1 MKQKTSFFIT
11 IFLVFVL
18 CASAQEKLKIKISDF
33 DIDEPG
39 LKSAWTHLKMG
50 DKYFKAGKGTFPE
63 AILEYQFA
71 LQYNRYNP
79 AINYNIGVCCLY
91 SDKQGE
97 ALGYFQKAFEF
108 DNNIAPDIHLLLG
121 RAYQYNY
128 QFDKAIKEYQIYLE
142 ALTEK
147 EKKKLD
153 FDIERWMQECR
164 NGIELMKDT
173 LRVEITNI
181 GNNVNSKKDD
191 YNSVISK
198 NEKRMYF
205 TSRRPFYARPDRNY
219 FDNKFNED
227 IYVSYYEDGNW
238 GLAQNLGRTVNSK
251 YNDAVLTISS
261 DAQKLFLYRGVKR
274 KGDFYVSEAK
284 KDKWTSPKRFSGKF
298 NSPSSRETTLNFNE
312 DGSKAVFVSSDK
324 KESIGG
330 TDIFFI
336 RKGTNDKWGEPVN
349 LGVTVNTAYDE
360 EGVYIDS
367 VGNTLYFS
375 STGHNSMGGY
385 DIFKTTMD
393 EKGNWS
399 EPVNLGFP
407 INSPY
412 NDLFYIPTGDTAVSY
427 FSSVRQDGYGYMDI
441 YKITYLPPPEPEIIE
456 EEPEPL
462 VDTVFIVVTDTVKIE
477 EPEPEFIVRGSVL
490 NSKDSSPVVAKLEV
504 IDMDINQVVAT
515 TISDRNDGYYSV
527 KLKEKKDYGI
537 EITAQGYLVY
547 LDILE
552 VEEDSESNEFFR
564 NFLLKPIEVGEK
576 IILKNIFFEFGKAVL
591 TSDSYI
597 ELGSVLKLMS
607 TNPGLRIEISGHSD
621 NVGSYAF
628 NQKLSEQRAKAV
640 VDYLV
645 GLGIEPARLEYAGYA
660 SSQPVA
666 NNDTEEGRAQNRRVE
681 FKILSK

>member
-18 CASAQEKLKIKISDF
+18 CASAQEMLKIKISDF

-39 LKSAWTHLKMG
+39 LQSAWTHLKMG

-63 AILEYQFA
+63 AIFEYQFA
-71 LQYNRYNP
+71 LQYSRYNP
-79 AINYNIGVCCLY
+79 ALNYNIGVCCLY

-128 QFDKAIKEYQIYLE
+128 QFYKAITDYQVYLE

-181 GNNVNSKKDD
+181 GNKVNSKKDD

-238 GLAQNLGRTVNSK
+238 GLAQNLGKTVNSK
-251 YNDAVLTISS
+251 YNDAVLTISP

-284 KDKWTSPKRFSGKF
+284 KDKWTSPKRLSGKF

-324 KESIGG
+324 KESTGG

-349 LGVTVNTAYDE
+349 LGVTVNTTYDE

-399 EPVNLGFP
+399 NPVNLGYP

-456 EEPEPL
+456 EEPEPI
-462 VDTVFIVVTDTVKIE
+462 VDTVVIVITDTVKIK
-477 EPEPEFIVRGSVL
+477 EPEPDFIVRGSVL

-515 TISDRNDGYYSV
+515 TISDRSDGYYSV

-552 VEEDSESNEFFR
+552 VEEESESNELFH

-576 IILKNIFFEFGKAVL
+576 VILKNIFFEFGKAVL

-597 ELGSVLKLMS
+597 ELGRVLKLMS

-621 NVGSYAF
+621 NIGSYAY
-628 NQKLSEQRAKAV
+628 NLKLSEQRAKAV

-645 GLGIEPARLEYAGYA
+645 GLGIDAARLEYAGYA

>member
-1 MKQKTSFFIT
+1 MKQKMSFFTI

-39 LKSAWTHLKMG
+39 LQSAWTHLKMG

-79 AINYNIGVCCLY
+79 ALNYNIGVCCLY
-91 SDKQGE
+91 SDKQGD

-128 QFDKAIKEYQIYLE
+128 QFDKAIKEYQIYMG

-147 EKKKLD
+147 EKNKMD
-153 FDIERWMQECR
+153 FDIERRMQECR
-164 NGIELMKDT
+164 NGIELIKDT

-181 GNNVNSKKDD
+181 GNNINSKQDD

-227 IYVSYYEDGNW
+227 IYVSYYEDNNW
-238 GLAQNLGRTVNSK
+238 GLAQNLGKTVNSK
-251 YNDAVLTISS
+251 YNDAVLSISP
-261 DAQKLFLYRGVKR
+261 DAQNLFLYRGVKR
-274 KGDFYVSEAK
+274 KGDFYVSEAI

-298 NSPSSRETTLNFNE
+298 NSSSSRETTLNFNE

-336 RKGTNDKWGEPVN
+336 RKGPNDKWGEPVN
-349 LGVTVNTAYDE
+349 LSATVNTTYDE
-360 EGVYIDS
+360 EGVFIDS
-367 VGNTLYFS
+367 IGNTLYFS

-412 NDLFYIPTGDTAVSY
+412 DDLFYIPTRDTAVSY
-427 FSSVRQDGYGYMDI
+427 LSSVRQDGYGYMDI
-441 YKITYLPPPEPEIIE
+441 YKITYLPPPEPEIIK
-456 EEPEPL
+456 EEPEP
-462 VDTVFIVVTDTVKIE
+462 VIDTVVVKIKE
-477 EPEPEFIVRGSVL
+477 TEPKFIVRGSVL

-515 TISDRNDGYYSV
+515 TISDRSDGFYSV
-527 KLKEKKDYGI
+527 KLGEKKDYGI

-552 VEEDSESNEFFR
+552 VEEDLGSNEFFR

-576 IILKNIFFEFGKAVL
+576 VILKNIFFEFSKAVL

-597 ELGSVLKLMS
+597 ELGRILKLMS

-621 NVGSYAF
+621 NIGSYAY
-628 NQKLSEQRAKAV
+628 NQKLSEQRAKTV

-645 GLGIEPARLEYAGYA
+645 GLGIDPARLEYAGYA

-666 NNDTEEGRAQNRRVE
+666 SNDTEEGRAQNRRVE

>member
-1 MKQKTSFFIT
+1 MIQKVFFFIT
-11 IFLVFVL
+11 IFLVSVL
-18 CASAQEKLKIKISDF
+18 CASAQEKIKIRASDF

-39 LKSAWTHLKMG
+39 LQSAWNHLKMG
-50 DKYFKAGKGTFPE
+50 DKYFKEGKGTFPE
-63 AILEYQFA
+63 AITEYQFA

-79 AINYNIGVCCLY
+79 ALNYNIGLCCLY

-97 ALGYFQKAFEF
+97 ALSYFQKAFEF

-121 RAYQYNY
+121 RAYQFSY
-128 QFDKAIKEYQIYLE
+128 QFDKAIEEFQVYMK

-153 FDIERWMQECR
+153 FNIERWMQECR

-173 LRVEITNI
+173 LRLEITNI
-181 GNNVNSKKDD
+181 GNNVNSKQDD
-191 YNSVISK
+191 YNSVIPK

-227 IYVSYYEDGNW
+227 IYVTYYEDGKW
-238 GLAQNLGRTVNSK
+238 GLAQN
-251 YNDAVLTISS
+251 
-261 DAQKLFLYRGVKR
+261 LFLYRGVKR
-274 KGDFYVSEAK
+274 KGDFYVSEAR
-284 KDKWTSPKRFSGKF
+284 KDKWTSPNRLSGKF
-298 NSPSSRETTLNFNE
+298 NSSSSRETTLNFNE
-312 DGSKAVFVSSDK
+312 DGSKAVFVSSNK

-330 TDIFFI
+330 TDIFI
-336 RKGTNDKWGEPVN
+336 IQKGANDKWGKPVN
-349 LGVTVNTAYDE
+349 IGATINTINNE
-360 EGVYIDS
+360 EGVFIDS

-385 DIFKTTMD
+385 DVFKTTMD

-399 EPVNLGFP
+399 EPKNMGFP

-412 NDLFYIPTGDTAVSY
+412 DDLFYVPTGDTAVSY
-427 FSSVRQDGYGYMDI
+427 LSSVRQDGYGYMDI

-456 EEPEPL
+456 EEPEP
-462 VDTVFIVVTDTVKIE
+462 VIDTVKII
-477 EPEPEFIVRGSVL
+477 EPEPKPLFIVRGSVL

-504 IDMDINQVVAT
+504 IDMDINQVAAT
-515 TISDRNDGYYSV
+515 TISDRSDGFYSL
-527 KLKEKKDYGI
+527 KLDEKKDYGI

-552 VEEDSESNEFFR
+552 VEKDSESNEFFR

-597 ELGSVLKLMS
+597 ELGRVLKLMS

-621 NVGSYAF
+621 NVGSYAY

-645 GLGIEPARLEYAGYA
+645 GLGIDFARLEYKGYA

-666 NNDTEEGRAQNRRVE
+666 TNDTEEGRAKNRRVE

>member
-1 MKQKTSFFIT
+1 MKKKTFLLIT
-11 IFLVFVL
+11 IFLVSILYV
-18 CASAQEKLKIKISDF
+18 SAQEKLKIKISDF

-39 LKSAWTHLKMG
+39 LQSAWNHLKMG
-50 DKYFKAGKGTFPE
+50 DKYFKDGKGTFPE
-63 AILEYQFA
+63 AILEYQLA
-71 LQYNRYNP
+71 IQYNRYNP
-79 AINYNIGVCCLY
+79 ALNYNIGVCCLY

-108 DNNIAPDIHLLLG
+108 DNYIASDIHLLLG

-128 QFDKAIKEYQIYLE
+128 QFDNAIKEYQIYLE

-147 EKKKLD
+147 EKKKQD
-153 FDIERWMQECR
+153 FDIDRWIQECR

-181 GNNVNSKKDD
+181 GNNVNSMQDD

-205 TSRRPFYARPDRNY
+205 TSRRSYYARPDRNY

-227 IYVSYYEDGNW
+227 VYVSYYEDGNW
-238 GLAQNLGRTVNSK
+238 GLAQNLGKTVNTK
-251 YNDAVLTISS
+251 FNDAVLTISP
-261 DAQKLFLYRGVKR
+261 DAQNLFLYRGVKR
-274 KGDFYVSEAK
+274 KGDFYVSTAK

-298 NSPSSRETTLNFNE
+298 NSSSSRETTLNFSE
-312 DGSKAVFVSSDK
+312 DGRKAVFVSSDK

-330 TDIFFI
+330 TDIFFTQ
-336 RKGTNDKWGEPVN
+336 KGTNDKWEKPVN
-349 LGVTVNTAYDE
+349 LGTTINTTYDE
-360 EGVYIDS
+360 EGVFIDS
-367 VGNTLYFS
+367 VGTTLYFS

-427 FSSVRQDGYGYMDI
+427 LSSVRQDGYGYMDI

-456 EEPEPL
+456 EEPEPII
-462 VDTVFIVVTDTVKIE
+462 DTVVVVITDTVKIQ
-477 EPEPEFIVRGSVL
+477 EPEPGFIVRGSVL
-490 NSKDSSPVVAKLEV
+490 NSKDSSTVVAKLEV

-515 TISDRNDGYYSV
+515 TISGRIDGSYSL
-527 KLKEKKDYGI
+527 KLGEMKDYGI
-537 EITAQGYLVY
+537 EITAQGYLVF

-552 VEEDSESNEFFR
+552 VEGDSESNEFFR

-576 IILKNIFFEFGKAVL
+576 VILKNIFFEFSKAVL
-591 TSDSYI
+591 TSESYI
-597 ELGSVLKLMS
+597 ELGTVLKLMS

-621 NVGSYAF
+621 NVGSYAY
-628 NQKLSEQRAKAV
+628 NQTLSERRAKAV

-645 GLGIEPARLEYAGYA
+645 GLGVDPARLEYAGYA

-666 NNDTEEGRAQNRRVE
+666 NNNTEEGRAQNRRVE

>member
-1 MKQKTSFFIT
+1 MIQKISFFIT
-11 IFLVFVL
+11 IFLISVL
-18 CASAQEKLKIKISDF
+18 CASAQEKIKIKASDF
-33 DIDEPG
+33 NIDEPG
-39 LKSAWTHLKMG
+39 LQSAWNHLKMG
-50 DKYFKAGKGTFPE
+50 DKYFKEGKGTFPE
-63 AILEYQFA
+63 AIIEYQFA

-79 AINYNIGVCCLY
+79 ALNYNIGVCCLY

-121 RAYQYNY
+121 RAYQYSY
-128 QFDKAIKEYQIYLE
+128 QFDKAIKEYQIYLQ

-147 EKKKLD
+147 EMKKLD

-181 GNNVNSKKDD
+181 GNNVNSKQDD
-191 YNSVISK
+191 YNSVIPK

-227 IYVSYYEDGNW
+227 IYVSYFEGDNW
-238 GLAQNLGRTVNSK
+238 GLAQNLGKTVNSK
-251 YNDAVLTISS
+251 FNDAVLTISA
-261 DAQKLFLYRGVKR
+261 DAQNLFLYRGVKR
-274 KGDFYVSEAK
+274 KGDFYVCEAR
-284 KDKWTSPKRFSGKF
+284 KDKWTSPKKFSGKF
-298 NSPSSRETTLNFNE
+298 NSSSSRETTLNFNE

-336 RKGTNDKWGEPVN
+336 RKGTNDKWGKPVN
-349 LGVTVNTAYDE
+349 LGEIVNTTYDE
-360 EGVYIDS
+360 EGVFIDS

-393 EKGNWS
+393 ENGNWS
-399 EPVNLGFP
+399 EPKNMGFP

-412 NDLFYIPTGDTAVSY
+412 DDLFYVPTGDTAVSY
-427 FSSVRQDGYGYMDI
+427 LSSVRRDGYGYMDI

-456 EEPEPL
+456 EEPEPI
-462 VDTVFIVVTDTVKIE
+462 VDTVVVMVTDTIKIV
-477 EPEPEFIVRGSVL
+477 EPEPKFIVRGSVL

-504 IDMDINQVVAT
+504 INMDINQVAVT
-515 TISDRNDGYYSV
+515 TISNRSDGFYSL
-527 KLKEKKDYGI
+527 KLDEKKDYGI

-547 LDILE
+547 FDILE
-552 VEEDSESNEFFR
+552 VEEDTESNEFFR

-576 IILKNIFFEFGKAVL
+576 VILKNIFFEFGKAVL

-597 ELGSVLKLMS
+597 ELGRVLKLMS

-621 NVGSYAF
+621 NVGSYAY

-645 GLGIEPARLEYAGYA
+645 DLGIDSARLEYTGYA

-666 NNDTEEGRAQNRRVE
+666 TNDTEEGRAQNRRVE

>member
-1 MKQKTSFFIT
+1 MIRKASFFIT
-11 IFLVFVL
+11 IFLGSVL
-18 CASAQEKLKIKISDF
+18 CASAQEKIKIRASDF

-39 LKSAWTHLKMG
+39 LQSAWNHLKMG
-50 DKYFKAGKGTFPE
+50 DKYFKEGKGTFPE
-63 AILEYQFA
+63 AITEYQFA

-79 AINYNIGVCCLY
+79 ALNYNIGICCLY

-108 DNNIAPDIHLLLG
+108 DNNIASDIHLLLG
-121 RAYQYNY
+121 RAYQYSY
-128 QFDKAIKEYQIYLE
+128 QFDKAIEEFQVYMK

-173 LRVEITNI
+173 LSVEITNI
-181 GNNVNSKKDD
+181 GNNVNSKQDD
-191 YNSVISK
+191 YNSVIPK

-227 IYVSYYEDGNW
+227 IYVTYYEDGKW
-238 GLAQNLGRTVNSK
+238 GLAQNLGKTVNSK
-251 YNDAVLTISS
+251 FSDAVLTISP
-261 DAQKLFLYRGVKR
+261 DAQNLFLYRGVKR
-274 KGDFYVSEAK
+274 KGDFYVSEAR
-284 KDKWTSPKRFSGKF
+284 KDKWTSPNRLSGKF
-298 NSPSSRETTLNFNE
+298 NSSSSRETTLNFNE
-312 DGSKAVFVSSDK
+312 DGSKAVFVSSNK

-330 TDIFFI
+330 TDIFI
-336 RKGTNDKWGEPVN
+336 IQKGANDKWGKPVN
-349 LGVTVNTAYDE
+349 IGATINTINNE
-360 EGVYIDS
+360 EGVFIDS

-385 DIFKTTMD
+385 DVFKTTMD

-399 EPVNLGFP
+399 EPKNMGFP

-412 NDLFYIPTGDTAVSY
+412 DDLFYVPTRDTAVSY
-427 FSSVRQDGYGYMDI
+427 LSSVRQDGYGYMDI

-456 EEPEPL
+456 EEPEP
-462 VDTVFIVVTDTVKIE
+462 VIDTVKII
-477 EPEPEFIVRGSVL
+477 EPEPKPLFIVRGSVL

-504 IDMDINQVVAT
+504 IDMDINQVAAT
-515 TISDRNDGYYSV
+515 TISDRSDGFYSL
-527 KLKEKKDYGI
+527 KLDEKKDYGI

-552 VEEDSESNEFFR
+552 VEKDSESNEFFR

-597 ELGSVLKLMS
+597 ELGRVLKLMS

-621 NVGSYAF
+621 NVGSYAY

-645 GLGIEPARLEYAGYA
+645 GLGIDFARLEYKGYA

-666 NNDTEEGRAQNRRVE
+666 TNDTKEGRAKNRRVE